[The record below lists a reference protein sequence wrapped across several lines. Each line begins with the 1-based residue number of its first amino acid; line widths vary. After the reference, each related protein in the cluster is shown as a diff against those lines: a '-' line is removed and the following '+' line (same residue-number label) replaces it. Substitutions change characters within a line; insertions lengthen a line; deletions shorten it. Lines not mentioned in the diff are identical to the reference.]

1 LCKYFNDVKRVWFIK
16 EFTVFNIINYIVV
29 HLKYKLIQIGEII
42 LSAAGNSA
50 VLAAYD
56 IIYA

>member
-1 LCKYFNDVKRVWFIK
+1 
-16 EFTVFNIINYIVV
+16 
-29 HLKYKLIQIGEII
+29 LKYKLIQIGEII

-56 IIYA
+56 IIYAGE